1 MILIMVA
8 VDEVMMRVVAI
19 VMIMHGGDF
28 DGGQDQCGGGGQM
41 GRWRRPVG
49 WINLAVVLVLD
60 VAVMEEE
67 EMLVAVEL
75 EVAV

>member
-1 MILIMVA
+1 VEEGR
-8 VDEVMMRVVAI
+8 VD
-19 VMIMHGGDF
+19 
-28 DGGQDQCGGGGQM
+28 
-41 GRWRRPVG
+41 
-49 WINLAVVLVLD
+49 LAVVLVLD

>member
-1 MILIMVA
+1 MWWRWPNGKLEEA
-8 VDEVMMRVVAI
+8 GRVD
-19 VMIMHGGDF
+19 
-28 DGGQDQCGGGGQM
+28 
-41 GRWRRPVG
+41 
-49 WINLAVVLVLD
+49 LAVVLVLD

>member
-1 MILIMVA
+1 
-8 VDEVMMRVVAI
+8 
-19 VMIMHGGDF
+19 
-28 DGGQDQCGGGGQM
+28 M